1 MLVGIGAIHS
11 YGVFFKPL
19 LFEFGWTRAVTSGA
33 FSLNLLLQ
41 GLLAIFAGRLTDRFG
56 PGLVITAAGFLLGL
70 SLLSMSQISAV
81 WQLYLF
87 FGILGGTS
95 QGCIWVPILS
105 TLARWFTRRRGLLVG
120 IVSAG
125 MGGGQVVAPPL
136 ANQLIINYGWRT
148 SYVVL
153 GIITLVAIVVAAQF
167 LRRDPS
173 QMGLL
178 PDGAHKENQGGVGL
192 ESKWFSLREAMHT
205 RQMWMLCMIYF
216 CLGFFTVSILL
227 HIVPHATDMGI
238 ATVSAATVLST
249 IGGLNIVGRIGLG
262 STADRIGAKLSLT
275 IGFILTTAIIF
286 WLPFIKELGMFYVF
300 AAVYGFAVGGIITL
314 QSPVLAESFG
324 MKAHGAI
331 LGAIVFSTSLGGAVG
346 PLLAGYMFD
355 VNDSYQLAFLVLA
368 ILSLTSLILAILLK
382 PAGRKS
388 LS

>member
-1 MLVGIGAIHS
+1 
-11 YGVFFKPL
+11 
-19 LFEFGWTRAVTSGA
+19 
-33 FSLNLLLQ
+33 
-41 GLLAIFAGRLTDRFG
+41 
-56 PGLVITAAGFLLGL
+56 
-70 SLLSMSQISAV
+70 
-81 WQLYLF
+81 
-87 FGILGGTS
+87 
-95 QGCIWVPILS
+95 
-105 TLARWFTRRRGLLVG
+105 
-120 IVSAG
+120 
-125 MGGGQVVAPPL
+125 
-136 ANQLIINYGWRT
+136 
-148 SYVVL
+148 
-153 GIITLVAIVVAAQF
+153 
-167 LRRDPS
+167 
-173 QMGLL
+173 
-178 PDGAHKENQGGVGL
+178 
-192 ESKWFSLREAMHT
+192 
-205 RQMWMLCMIYF
+205 MWMLCMIYF